1 MSVIDLQMSMVKMGK
16 VERKRKKMKV
26 EKKKRQ
32 KRKFSDD
39 GDYNQVLIENSIQMF
54 SHFTGV

>member
-1 MSVIDLQMSMVKMGK
+1 MSAIDLQMSMAKMGK
-16 VERKRKKMKV
+16 VERKSEKMKV